1 VRLTPDDA
9 RARLER
15 SDHGTL
21 GTVHPERGVD
31 LVPVVFACVD
41 GTIAIPIDIVKDK
54 STVQLQRS
62 KNLENDP
69 RATLLVE
76 RWDRDDWSQLWWVRV
91 EMRSI
96 ASSAETRQGLATRLV
111 EVFEQYRDTRFADLL
126 TFEIVS
132 ISGWSAS

>member
-1 VRLTPDDA
+1 
-9 RARLER
+9 
-15 SDHGTL
+15 
-21 GTVHPERGVD
+21 
-31 LVPVVFACVD
+31 VPVVFACVD